1 MTREDIQTEVLKLA
15 SANDNMLLEW
25 CTGLGKSRAAI
36 RIMEQWLGK
45 GFGEVML
52 FVGEE
57 AHKRNWEKE
66 IAKWSEGMEHIAIE
80 CYASM
85 RKYEGRR
92 FDILILDEVHH
103 AGTEIRKGYLEG
115 IGFSH
120 LIALSATVDQE
131 MKDYLS
137 SLCKGGMAISRFPLS
152 KAIEEGIMPQPSVYA
167 VPLSLHED
175 GSIVKVTTTRGLK
188 RYRKKESCQY
198 KDRFKYL
205 KDTVKYAHLELE
217 MYCTMEEA
225 NEWYNQESAHRQTL
239 FFRSRT
245 EYDRNKWMLAGS
257 ERKRFLG
264 ITKTPYARRVL
275 NAMGDRK
282 LVCFCSSIS
291 QVEDLG
297 GSHAI
302 HSRRKDNASTIAA
315 FNEGGI
321 RRLFAVGMATEG
333 MNLDGIEAGLIVQ
346 LDNSERQFI
355 QKMGRTMRAEKPVQV
370 LLYWEGTRDE
380 EFLSKATEQL
390 GEGYVRK
397 VSMEELEGILKKKT
411 S

>member
-1 MTREDIQTEVLKLA
+1 MTREDIQKEALELA
-15 SANDNMLLEW
+15 SANDNVLLEW

-36 RIMEQWLGK
+36 RIVEQWLGK
-45 GFGEVML
+45 DFGEVML

-66 IAKWSEGMEHIAIE
+66 MAKWGEGMEHITME

-92 FDILILDEVHH
+92 FDVLILDEVHH
-103 AGTEIRKGYLEG
+103 AGTEIRKGHLAG
-115 IGFSH
+115 IAFSH

-137 SLCKGGMAISRFPLS
+137 SLCKGGIAISRFPLS

-167 VPLSLHED
+167 VPLSLHGD

-315 FNEGGI
+315 FNEGRI

-397 VSMEELEGILKKKT
+397 VSMEELEDILKKKT
-411 S
+411 N

>member
-1 MTREDIQTEVLKLA
+1 MTREDIQKEALELA
-15 SANDNMLLEW
+15 SANDNVLLEW
-25 CTGLGKSRAAI
+25 CTGLGKSCAAI
-36 RIMEQWLGK
+36 RIVEQWLGK

-66 IAKWSEGMEHIAIE
+66 MAKWGEGMEHITME

-92 FDILILDEVHH
+92 FDVLILDEVHH
-103 AGTEIRKGYLEG
+103 AGTEIRKGYLAG
-115 IGFSH
+115 IAFSH

-152 KAIEEGIMPQPSVYA
+152 KAIEEGVMPQPSVYA

-275 NAMGDRK
+275 NAMGDKK

-315 FNEGGI
+315 FNEGRT

-380 EFLSKATEQL
+380 EFLAKATEQL

-411 S
+411 N

>member
-1 MTREDIQTEVLKLA
+1 MTREDIQKEALETAVA
-15 SANDNMLLEW
+15 SDNMLLEW

-36 RIMEQWLGK
+36 RIAEQWLGK

-57 AHKRNWEKE
+57 AHKRNWERE
-66 IAKWSEGMEHIAIE
+66 IAKWGEGMEHIAIE
-80 CYASM
+80 CYASI

-92 FDILILDEVHH
+92 FDVLILDEVHH
-103 AGTEIRKGYLEG
+103 AGTEIRKGYLEK

-120 LIALSATVDQE
+120 LVALSATVDPE
-131 MKDYLS
+131 MRNYLV
-137 SLCKGGMAISRFPLS
+137 SLCEGRLAVSRFPLS
-152 KAIEEGIMPQPSVYA
+152 RAIEEGIMPQPSVYA

-175 GSIVKVTTTRGLK
+175 GSMVKVTATRGLK
-188 RYRKKESCQY
+188 RYRRKESCRY
-198 KDRFKYL
+198 KDRYKYL
-205 KDTVKYAHLELE
+205 KDTVRYAHLELE
-217 MYCTMEEA
+217 MLCTMEEA
-225 NEWYNQESAHRQTL
+225 NEWYDQETAHRQTM

-245 EYDRNKWMLAGS
+245 EYDKNKWLLAGS

-264 ITKTPYARRVL
+264 SAKTPYARRVL
-275 NAMGDRK
+275 DAMGDRK

-302 HSRRKDNASTIAA
+302 HSRRKDNASTIAS
-315 FNEGGI
+315 FNEGRT

-380 EFLSKATEQL
+380 DFLGKAMEQL

-397 VSMEELEGILKKKT
+397 VSMEELERILKKKH
-411 S
+411 